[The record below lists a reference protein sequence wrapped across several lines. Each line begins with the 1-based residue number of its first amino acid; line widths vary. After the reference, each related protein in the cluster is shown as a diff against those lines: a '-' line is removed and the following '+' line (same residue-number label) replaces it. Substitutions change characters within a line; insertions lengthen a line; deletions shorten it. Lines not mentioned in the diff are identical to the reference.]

1 LKTQKTALNFS
12 LFLLLFFSACARIP
26 KTTHTEGE
34 KIGVAFAPEDL
45 LLDTISGSG
54 ERLLISCN
62 DHRAQEKAPQGEIMQ
77 LDLSVTNPKAE
88 ILPRSGEPAGLDF
101 HPHGIFL
108 VKGQDTQ
115 TYLFIVSH
123 DDAKKLHFIYKY
135 KVLKSEL
142 VFVKKY
148 NHALIKSP
156 NSVAALPNGG
166 FYVSNDLNKRTRRSD
181 AFFKIKSGS
190 VVYCDEGGNCEYA
203 AKKVGYANGLEI
215 YKQTKLLVGTTSE
228 NKVWAYDIAEG
239 GKLGNKT
246 KIAKAR
252 GGDNIRAHQNYAFV
266 AAHLSLPKFYF
277 HFKNPKKHSP
287 SVIYQ
292 INMDNR
298 QRRVA
303 FADKGG
309 LISAAATGVYYNGNI
324 YIGQVF
330 QPFLL
335 KVPYKISD

>member
-1 LKTQKTALNFS
+1 MKTQKTALNFS
-12 LFLLLFFSACARIP
+12 LLLLLFFSACARVP
-26 KTTHTEGE
+26 QTTHKEGE
-34 KIGVAFAPEDL
+34 KIQVAFAPEDL
-45 LLDTISGSG
+45 LLDTISGG
-54 ERLLISCN
+54 GQRLLISCN

-77 LDLSVTNPKAE
+77 LDLSAPNPKAE
-88 ILPRSGEPAGLDF
+88 ILPRSGEPDSLDF

-108 VKGQDTQ
+108 TKGDDNQS
-115 TYLFIVSH
+115 YLFIVSH

-135 KVLKSEL
+135 QVTKSEL
-142 VFVKKY
+142 VFIKKY
-148 NHALIKSP
+148 AHKLIKSP

-203 AKKVGYANGLEI
+203 AKKLGYANGLEI
-215 YKQTKLLVGTTSE
+215 YKQTQLLIGTTSE
-228 NKVWAYDIAEG
+228 NKVWAYDIGAG
-239 GKLGNKT
+239 GQLLNKT

-252 GGDNIRAHQNYAFV
+252 GGDNIRAYQNYAFV
-266 AAHLSLPKFYF
+266 AAHISLPKFYF
-277 HFKNPKKHSP
+277 HFQNPKKRSP
-287 SVIYQ
+287 SVIYRVDM
-292 INMDNR
+292 NSKTR
-298 QRRVA
+298 KVA

-309 LISAAATGVYYNGNI
+309 LISAAATGLYYNGNL